1 MLPVSDYCTTDYLHM
16 CVGQSAA
23 AFIAKGRGLAVSASG
38 TDLPPDSYLSPH
50 LERRGS
56 SLIGQARADG
66 DHDSWPTES
75 EAFFA

>member
-1 MLPVSDYCTTDYLHM
+1 MITYYLHM

-23 AFIAKGRGLAVSASG
+23 AFIAKELGLAVSASG

-56 SLIGQARADG
+56 SLIGLAQGRRR
-66 DHDSWPTES
+66 S
-75 EAFFA
+75 